1 MAQRLIALVP
11 RLRGDDEIAKMLV
24 PYPTTWK
31 ELSDGLEPSMRSE
44 GQQSARLS
52 GCEG

>member
-11 RLRGDDEIAKMLV
+11 RLRRDDEIAKMLV
-24 PYPTTWK
+24 PYPATSK
-31 ELSDGLEPSMRSE
+31 ELSDGLELSMRSE